1 MKSIQSKI
9 LVVVIA
15 GLLILTVVV
24 SAVAVSMTHE
34 VMHTD
39 ADRILKNATEREAA
53 YINDV
58 LGDVAKSSNVMVHY
72 ATSEVE
78 QIEDFKYLVE
88 FAFKSSSMFMLSSMT
103 DKKFPLKFNDL
114 MEVNKAISRCS
125 EFLDKIQG
133 E

>member
-1 MKSIQSKI
+1 MRK
-9 LVVVIA
+9 
-15 GLLILTVVV
+15 
-24 SAVAVSMTHE
+24 
-34 VMHTD
+34 
-39 ADRILKNATEREAA
+39 
-53 YINDV
+53 
-58 LGDVAKSSNVMVHY
+58 
-72 ATSEVE
+72 E